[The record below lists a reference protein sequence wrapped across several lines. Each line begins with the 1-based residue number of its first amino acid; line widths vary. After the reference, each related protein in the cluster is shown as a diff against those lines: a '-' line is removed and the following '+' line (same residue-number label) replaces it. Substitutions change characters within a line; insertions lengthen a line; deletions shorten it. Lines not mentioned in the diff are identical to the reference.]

1 MRLTEFERRSV
12 VDEAVRCFGP
22 DARIT
27 LFGSRIDDA
36 RRGGDIDLL
45 VQGSWEHADAFRRK
59 IRFLVDLKSRIG
71 DRRIDVVL
79 AYPGDQRPIVGEARR
94 TGVVL

>member
-12 VDEAVRCFGP
+12 VDGAACCFGP
-22 DARIT
+22 DARVT
-27 LFGSRIDDA
+27 LFGSRIDEA

-45 VQGSWEHADAFRRK
+45 VQGAWDPEDAFQRK

-79 AYPGDQRPIVGEARR
+79 ARPGDRRPIVGEARR

>member
-1 MRLTEFERRSV
+1 MRLTEFEVKSV

-22 DARIT
+22 DACVT

-45 VQGSWEHADAFRRK
+45 VQGSWEREDAFRRK
-59 IRFLVDLKSRIG
+59 IRFLVALKSRIG

-79 AYPGDQRPIVGEARR
+79 AHPGDRRPIVVEARR
-94 TGVVL
+94 TVVAL

>member
-1 MRLTEFERRSV
+1 MRLTEFERRAV
-12 VDEAVRCFGP
+12 VDESVRCFGP

-45 VQGSWEHADAFRRK
+45 VQGSWEPADAFQRK

-79 AYPGDQRPIVGEARR
+79 AHPDDRLPVDKEARS